1 MDSSS
6 TEIACCSVMTSDC
19 TPLMHKSPSYWGL
32 EFRAIFRAEQSPRQN
47 EWRSGIRGWINWW
60 LQQQQVRQTT
70 ITHPLHLL
78 IHKRIPRW
86 IQWRCKSHHN
96 PISQS
101 PTVTSQPPPPPY
113 SHTLQICTRKGLQTF
128 KDDDDDYSHKQGRR
142 SRMNEWMWTR
152 THLLAGTI
160 IRQYNHP
167 NSHTQPNFSLTC
179 SERLCWVLIFCS
191 DFWWWQES
199 FSSCCC

>member
-1 MDSSS
+1 MNDGQGSGAEL
-6 TEIACCSVMTSDC
+6 TGGCNNN
-19 TPLMHKSPSYWGL
+19 KS
-32 EFRAIFRAEQSPRQN
+32 
-47 EWRSGIRGWINWW
+47 
-60 LQQQQVRQTT
+60 VRQTT

-152 THLLAGTI
+152 THLLLAGTI

-167 NSHTQPNFSLTC
+167 NSHTQPNALNDSVEFWYSVLT
-179 SERLCWVLIFCS
+179 S
-191 DFWWWQES
+191 DDDKNHFLLVAAKYQQS
-199 FSSCCC
+199 FSFSFSIEDEDEDDDSPAADLAHTH